1 MDPIKLS
8 KLTVYVAADVHRAL
22 RVEAAERGV
31 SMGDLIT
38 EALQTRITFLPRA
51 ARKDVTT

>member
-51 ARKDVTT
+51 ARKDVIT